1 MKRKKVLSLGKKDFR
16 VTAYRGSGAGGQH
29 RNKTDSAV
37 RIVHIESGAE
47 VKCESNKSQHRNKAE
62 AFKKFKTNITFLKW
76 ISVECEIHRAEEC
89 GDILTEVF
97 RDGEWGKFC

>member
-1 MKRKKVLSLGKKDFR
+1 MKRIKVLSLGKKDFR
-16 VTAYRGSGAGGQH
+16 VTTYRGTGNGGQKK
-29 RNKTDSAV
+29 NVTDSAV

-47 VKCESNKSQHRNKAE
+47 VKCESGRSQHKNKAE

-76 ISVECEIHRAEEC
+76 ISVECEISRAEEC

-97 RDGEWGKFC
+97 RDGEWGKLC